1 MLNICDLA
9 MMIDCDNTGNMGSD
23 AFVGN
28 HNAIRKAYSKVY
40 GDANKLNIVTN
51 IFAT

>member
-9 MMIDCDNTGNMGSD
+9 VMIDCDNTGNMGSD

-28 HNAIRKAYSKVY
+28 HTQG
-40 GDANKLNIVTN
+40 GDKKGVFKGVWRLAMQIS
-51 IFAT
+51 